1 MSTTP
6 VSTTTVCMTTTTIS
20 TIVFQGLNLPVR
32 PQTTCSFTL
41 LNMLHEN
48 QATKKVIFSNSA
60 LIHTH
65 TRAQFLSTL
74 FLILSFFLS
83 LSHTHIHF
91 KLLRRSKK
99 SLESIWISR
108 RTKNLWIEQNLCKK
122 LILSHV
128 SFFNCLPWD
137 SSVFILTNWFCG
149 KM

>member
-1 MSTTP
+1 MKMSTTL

-65 TRAQFLSTL
+65 TRTIFVYTISY
-74 FLILSFFLS
+74 SVFLS
-83 LSHTHIHF
+83 LSLSYTHSLQIIEKEQEVF
-91 KLLRRSKK
+91 GVYLDLQANKKPMNRTK
-99 SLESIWISR
+99 SLQKTYFEP
-108 RTKNLWIEQNLCKK
+108 C
-122 LILSHV
+122 LI
-128 SFFNCLPWD
+128 F
-137 SSVFILTNWFCG
+137 
-149 KM
+149 